1 MTAKETIQSLF
12 EVVNELKQN
21 DEFKRKDFYELIDL
35 SIKIIDL
42 SLKDEINCNLQS
54 LDEINCSLNEIQ
66 NNLVEINK
74 TLIYNML
81 QPEEMAIDLFNKALK
96 LAIHLPIE
104 MKKEEAKEIVLNN
117 ILVIKEA
124 LYNCTLIENQHIRI
138 GKTIDY
144 YNKVKDTIEK
154 L

>member
-74 TLIYNML
+74 TLIYNNL
-81 QPEEMAIDLFNKALK
+81 
-96 LAIHLPIE
+96 
-104 MKKEEAKEIVLNN
+104 
-117 ILVIKEA
+117 
-124 LYNCTLIENQHIRI
+124 
-138 GKTIDY
+138 
-144 YNKVKDTIEK
+144 
-154 L
+154 

>member
-1 MTAKETIQSLF
+1 
-12 EVVNELKQN
+12 
-21 DEFKRKDFYELIDL
+21 
-35 SIKIIDL
+35 
-42 SLKDEINCNLQS
+42 
-54 LDEINCSLNEIQ
+54 
-66 NNLVEINK
+66 
-74 TLIYNML
+74 ML

-96 LAIHLPIE
+96 LAIHLPVE

-138 GKTIDY
+138 GKTLDY
-144 YNKVKDTIEK
+144 YNKVRETIEK